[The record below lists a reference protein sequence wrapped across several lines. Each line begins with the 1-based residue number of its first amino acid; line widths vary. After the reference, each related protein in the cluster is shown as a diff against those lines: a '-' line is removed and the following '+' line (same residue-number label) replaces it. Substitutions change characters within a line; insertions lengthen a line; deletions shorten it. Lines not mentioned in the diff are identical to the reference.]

1 MSAAEFRKLA
11 DLFPDEAV
19 THSSVQDIEL
29 PAAEGH
35 TSPGVLALITLDNGL
50 GPSKPTTLGPNTLV
64 ELGSVLEGLRGRAAA
79 GEIAAVGVTGKP
91 NFFVAGADLS
101 AVTKLQEREHGLWMA
116 QLGHDVYAT
125 LANLGVPSFA
135 FINGVALGGGL
146 EIALQST
153 YRTVSTGAGALALP
167 EAFLGLVP
175 GWGGVY
181 LLPRLIGPENAVK
194 VMIENPLNNNRTLSG
209 SEAFKLGIADA
220 LFEPENFLEQ
230 SVAWAAR
237 IVAGAAV
244 SGTAVSGTS
253 VSGTSPGRP
262 AAVDPA
268 DPGVAARWADA
279 VAAGRAI
286 VEAKTSNASPAPTEV
301 LNIMAANRTM
311 TQSESAALEC
321 ETLAGLMQTDEFRA
335 TVYAFLELVQKR
347 AKRPAGAP
355 ERGLARPVTKIGVVG
370 AGLMASQLA
379 LLFARQLG
387 VPVVMTD
394 IDQDRVD
401 KGVSYVHNEV
411 DKLVAKGRLATD
423 AAAKAKA
430 LVTGSVSKEP
440 FADADFVIEAVFE
453 ELNVKKQVFAEL
465 EAIVRP
471 DCILATNTSSLSVT
485 AMAADLRHPERLVG
499 FHFFNPVAVMP
510 LLEIVRA
517 PKSDDPVIATAF
529 ELAKG
534 LKKTA
539 VLVKDA
545 PAFVVNRILLRLMG
559 EVTAAFDEGTP
570 ADVADNAL
578 RPMGLPMTPFTLLA
592 MVGLPVAQ
600 HVQESLHAAFGDR
613 FPVSQNLQKLVDN
626 NVRSLWSGS
635 EDGGQE
641 IPAATSA
648 LMSFGSTPSTAEQVL
663 RRTQD
668 ALAEE
673 IGPML
678 EEGVVAA
685 PQDIDLCMILG
696 AGWPMFLGGITPY
709 LDRVGASERV
719 NGKRF
724 LPPGVASRP

>member
-1 MSAAEFRKLA
+1 MSAADFRKLA

-64 ELGSVLEGLRGRAAA
+64 ELGTVLEELRDRAAA
-79 GEIAAVGVTGKP
+79 GEIAAVAVTGKP

-116 QLGHDVYAT
+116 QLGHEVYAM

-209 SEAFKLGIADA
+209 PEAFKLGIADA
-220 LFEPENFLEQ
+220 LFEPEDFLAQ
-230 SVAWAAR
+230 SVAWAGG
-237 IVAGAAV
+237 VV
-244 SGTAVSGTS
+244 SGTA
-253 VSGTSPGRP
+253 PERP

-268 DPGVAARWADA
+268 DPAVAARWADA
-279 VAAGRAI
+279 VTAGRAV
-286 VEAKTSNASPAPTEV
+286 VETKTSNASPAPAEV
-301 LNIMAANRTM
+301 LNIMAANRTL
-311 TQSESAALEC
+311 TQAESAALEC
-321 ETLAGLMQTDEFRA
+321 EALAGLMQTDEFRA
-335 TVYAFLELVQKR
+335 TVYAFLDLVQKR

-355 ERGLARPVTKIGVVG
+355 GRELARPITKIGVVG

-379 LLFARQLG
+379 LLFARQVG
-387 VPVVMTD
+387 VPVVLTD
-394 IDQDRVD
+394 VDQERVD
-401 KGVSYVHNEV
+401 KGVGYVHNEV

-423 AAAKAKA
+423 AATKAKA
-430 LVTGSVSKEP
+430 LVTGSVSKQP

-453 ELNVKKQVFAEL
+453 ELSVKKQVFAEL
-465 EAIVRP
+465 EAVVSP
-471 DCILATNTSSLSVT
+471 ECILATNTSSLSVT
-485 AMAADLRHPERLVG
+485 AMAADLQHPGRLVG

-517 PKSDDPVIATAF
+517 PKTDDAVLATAF
-529 ELAKG
+529 ELARG

-570 ADVADNAL
+570 AGVADAAL

-626 NVRSLWSGS
+626 NVRSLWSAA
-635 EDGGQE
+635 DGTQQ

-648 LMSFGSTPSTAEQVL
+648 LMSFGSTPSTADEVL

-673 IGPML
+673 IGLML

-724 LPPGVASRP
+724 LPPGVASRS

>member
-1 MSAAEFRKLA
+1 MSAADFTKLA
-11 DLFPDEAV
+11 GLFPNETV
-19 THSSVQDIEL
+19 THSYVQDIEL
-29 PAAEGH
+29 PAAPGQP
-35 TSPGVLALITLDNGL
+35 SPGVFALITLDNGL
-50 GPSKPTTLGPNTLV
+50 DHSKPTTLGPNTLV
-64 ELGSVLEGLRGRAAA
+64 ELGTVLEGLKERAAR
-79 GEIAAVGVTGKP
+79 GEIVGVGVTGKP
-91 NFFVAGADLS
+91 YFLVAGADLS
-101 AVTKLQEREHGLWMA
+101 AVKSLENREHGLWMA

-181 LLPRLIGPENAVK
+181 ILPRLIGPENAVK
-194 VMIENPLNNNRTLSG
+194 VMIENPLSNNRTLSG
-209 SEAFKLGIADA
+209 PQAFELGIADA
-220 LFEPENFLEQ
+220 LFEPADFLEQ
-230 SVAWAAR
+230 SLRWAAHV
-237 IVAGAAV
+237 IAGELA
-244 SGTAVSGTS
+244 
-253 VSGTSPGRP
+253 PGR
-262 AAVDPA
+262 ANAVDPT
-268 DPGVAARWADA
+268 DPAI
-279 VAAGRAI
+279 AGRWSTAVREGRAL
-286 VEAKTSNASPAPTEV
+286 VEAKTSNASPAPAKV
-301 LNIMAANRTM
+301 LDILEANRTM
-311 TQSESAALEC
+311 TQGESAALEC
-321 ETLAGLMQTDEFRA
+321 ETLAGLMQSDEFRA
-335 TVYAFLELVQKR
+335 TVYAFLDLVQKR
-347 AKRPAGAP
+347 SKRPAGAP
-355 ERGLARPVTKIGVVG
+355 DRKLARPVTKVGVVG
-370 AGLMASQLA
+370 AGLMAGQLA
-379 LLFARQLG
+379 LLFARQLK

-394 IDQDRVD
+394 IDQARVD
-401 KGVSYVHNEV
+401 KGVGYVHAEV
-411 DKLVAKGRLATD
+411 DKLLGKKRISPD
-423 AAAKAKA
+423 AANRTKA
-430 LVTGSVSKEP
+430 LVTGSVSKEA

-453 ELNVKKQVFAEL
+453 ELNVKKQVFAEV
-465 EAIVRP
+465 EAIVSP

-485 AMAADLRHPERLVG
+485 AMAEGLRHPERLVG

-517 PKSDDPVIATAF
+517 PKTGDAVLATAF

-570 ADVADNAL
+570 AEIADTAL
-578 RPMGLPMTPFTLLA
+578 RPMGLPMTPFTLGA

-613 FPVSQNLQKLVDN
+613 FEVSANLQKLIDN
-626 NVRSLWSGS
+626 GVKSLWAPAADGS
-635 EDGGQE
+635 QE
-641 IPAATSA
+641 IPSSTLA
-648 LMSFGSTPSTAEQVL
+648 LMSFGTSPSSRDEVL
-663 RRTQD
+663 RRVQD

-673 IGPML
+673 IGLML
-678 EEGVVAA
+678 AEGVVAG
-685 PQDIDLCMILG
+685 PEDIDLCMILG

-724 LPPGVASRP
+724 HAPGVASSAAAA

>member
-1 MSAAEFRKLA
+1 MSAADFRKLA

-19 THSSVQDIEL
+19 THASVQDIEL
-29 PAAEGH
+29 PATDGKA
-35 TSPGVLALITLDNGL
+35 SPGVLALITLDNGL
-50 GPSKPTTLGPNTLV
+50 DHSRPTTLGPNTLV
-64 ELGSVLEGLRGRAAA
+64 ELGGVLEGLRERAAT
-79 GEIAAVGVTGKP
+79 GEIAAVAVTGKP

-101 AVTKLQEREHGLWMA
+101 AVTKLQQREHGLWMA
-116 QLGHDVYAT
+116 QLGHDVYST

-153 YRTVSTGAGALALP
+153 YRTVSTRAGALALP

-194 VMIENPLNNNRTLSG
+194 VMIENALNNNRTLSG
-209 SEAFKLGIADA
+209 PEAFQLGIADA
-220 LFEPENFLEQ
+220 LFEPEDFLAQ

-237 IVAGAAV
+237 VVAGA
-244 SGTAVSGTS
+244 T
-253 VSGTSPGRP
+253 PERP

-268 DPGVAARWADA
+268 DPAVAARWADA
-279 VAAGRAI
+279 VAAGRAY
-286 VEAKTSNASPAPTEV
+286 VETKTSNASPAPAEV
-301 LNIMAANRTM
+301 LNIMAVNRTM
-311 TQSESAALEC
+311 AQAESAALEC

-335 TVYAFLELVQKR
+335 TVYAFLDLVQKR

-355 ERGLARPVTKIGVVG
+355 GRELARPVTKIGVVG

-387 VPVVMTD
+387 IPVVLTD

-401 KGVSYVHNEV
+401 KGIGYVHNEV
-411 DKLVAKGRLATD
+411 DKLVAKGRLGTD
-423 AAAKAKA
+423 AATKAKS
-430 LVTGSVSKEP
+430 LVTGSVSKET

-465 EAIVRP
+465 EAIVSP
-471 DCILATNTSSLSVT
+471 ECILATNTSSLSVT
-485 AMAADLRHPERLVG
+485 AMAADLQYPERLVG

-517 PKSDDPVIATAF
+517 PKTDDAVLATAF

-570 ADVADNAL
+570 ADVADAAL

-626 NVRSLWSGS
+626 KIGSLWSTAA
-635 EDGGQE
+635 DGGQE
-641 IPAATSA
+641 IPAASSA
-648 LMSFGSTPSTAEQVL
+648 LMSFGSTPSTAEEVL

-673 IGPML
+673 IGLML
-678 EEGVVAA
+678 EEGVVAG

-719 NGKRF
+719 NGRRF
-724 LPPGVASRP
+724 LPPGVASRS